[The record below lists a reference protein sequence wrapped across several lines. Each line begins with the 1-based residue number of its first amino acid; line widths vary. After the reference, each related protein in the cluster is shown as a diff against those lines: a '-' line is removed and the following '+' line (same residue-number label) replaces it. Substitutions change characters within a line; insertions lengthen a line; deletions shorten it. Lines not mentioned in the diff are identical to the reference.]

1 MGVGQ
6 ALLEEIALEEGNN
19 LTTLFA
25 NYLIPTSLDVPD
37 VRPIVLESGEGKGP
51 FNARGIGE
59 PPTGPPPAAIAS
71 AVGDAIGIRPLEL
84 PIAAERLFNA
94 LEARRTGPDG
104 KRPPM
109 GGQER

>member
-37 VRPIVLESGEGKGP
+37 IRTIVLESGEGKGP

-71 AVGDAIGIRPLEL
+71 AVGDAVGIRPLEL
-84 PIAAERLFNA
+84 PIAAERLLDA
-94 LEARRTGPDG
+94 LEARRTGTEG
-104 KRPPM
+104 KAPPK